1 MEPSSEKSVD
11 KRAEESI
18 PKPAS
23 VPPPRKSRKSKKA
36 KSRDSDRW
44 KGNPEEA
51 TPTGP
56 TPPPLP
62 KKKSPAPITEKPVAE
77 PTPPPVECK
86 SKPTPTKPTSKRE
99 QKSKRPSKPQVDP
112 KETSKETPK
121 VDSKAASTQKDEV
134 DTDKQPKTDTKQK
147 ADANPTP
154 KPKTKLKEQTATKA
168 SQKAAEEPVAPP
180 QSDPTLEP
188 VEAPP
193 TAEELTDAKPT
204 RGYQAD
210 EDKRVTVYGLAL
222 LMAVVAVI
230 TCIPSVWALVY
241 NFQNELYQP
250 RWIYLLLLLG
260 SVQLAYAIFL
270 AQVHDWSTAQV
281 AMVFTALLTTFFAMG
296 LGIATTSEADNEMLS
311 YLGIL
316 FSGDRELDRLADG
329 SMLSWCLIM
338 TALNGLLTYFN
349 SRVAFRW
356 HKTYL
361 IATTIPTE
369 QTWEMEV

>member
-1 MEPSSEKSVD
+1 MEPSSEESVD
-11 KRAEESI
+11 KQPEESI
-18 PKPAS
+18 PKPVS
-23 VPPPRKSRKSKKA
+23 VPPPRKSRKSKEA

-51 TPTGP
+51 TSTGP
-56 TPPPLP
+56 KPPPLP
-62 KKKSPAPITEKPVAE
+62 KKKSPAPIAEKPVAE
-77 PTPPPVECK
+77 PTPPPVEGK
-86 SKPTPTKPTSKRE
+86 SKPKPTKPTSKRE

-112 KETSKETPK
+112 KEISKETPK
-121 VDSKAASTQKDEV
+121 VDSKAASPQKGGV
-134 DTDKQPKTDTKQK
+134 DTDKQPKTGTKRK
-147 ADANPTP
+147 ADAKPTP
-154 KPKTKLKEQTATKA
+154 KPKTKLKEQTATKS

-180 QSDPTLEP
+180 HSDPTLEP

-210 EDKRVTVYGLAL
+210 EDKRVTIYGLAL

-270 AQVHDWSTAQV
+270 AQVHDWSAAQV
-281 AMVFTALLTTFFAMG
+281 AMVFSAMLTTFFAMG
-296 LGIATTSEADNEMLS
+296 LGIATTSEADNQMLN

-369 QTWEMEV
+369 QTWEMEI